1 MSEISPNQWTILERL
16 EKGPEW
22 IRSFQPAK
30 PLLDDLIE
38 KGLIE
43 RCRPHLGRGRNMVR
57 LTEAGCEEL
66 EVAASDIPANRERAV
81 FVDKPRSE
89 LGQIKPGISHK
100 VRSVCERFV
109 HAING
114 GEPQSDVIEQLAAAE
129 DVQRPAIWK
138 RLRMGGVIPDYAP
151 RKDHGRGRPV
161 GGGRPGYTERRR
173 QSSLEAR
180 SEPPRPIVDRD
191 PCPRCG
197 VRGDIGCGHSH
208 APLRVL

>member
-138 RLRMGGVIPDYAP
+138 SCDERSGKSSEPHRRSCRPQDRHHVEVGT
-151 RKDHGRGRPV
+151 RRDHG
-161 GGGRPGYTERRR
+161 
-173 QSSLEAR
+173 QR
-180 SEPPRPIVDRD
+180 S
-191 PCPRCG
+191 
-197 VRGDIGCGHSH
+197 
-208 APLRVL
+208 